1 MNRDEE
7 KQKSEELVSRRD
19 FLKKL
24 AAVTTVGV
32 VSLAF
37 GIKSSPLRP
46 VNAQGQCGSSYTC
59 AGGGGGKCGSSYECT
74 GGGGKCGSSYECTGG
89 GGKCGS
95 SYECA
100 GGGGKCGSSYNCS
113 GT

>member
-59 AGGGGGKCGSSYECT
+59 AGGGGKCGSSYECT